1 MYLVFLVKEKVDFP
15 CIGTGIVLY
24 FFRLPMQ
31 RQLSLKGKFLKK
43 EGAQMGW
50 KTPFLMIK
58 KGNFFGV
65 QAISAPIFRR

>member
-1 MYLVFLVKEKVDFP
+1 MYWDRHCAILFWAAGAAAAF
-15 CIGTGIVLY
+15 
-24 FFRLPMQ
+24 
-31 RQLSLKGKFLKK
+31 LKGKFLKK
-43 EGAQMGW
+43 EGAQVGW